1 MSTYEK
7 RGASSQKEDVHAA
20 VSALPPTLFPGAFCH
35 AVADPF
41 DPKSDQVYLHH
52 ADGAGTKSSLAYLY
66 WRETGDA
73 SVFRGVAED
82 AVVMNTDDLLCVGA
96 VGNLMVS
103 STIGRN
109 KSLIPGEILKEIIS
123 GTQAFLEKLNGFGVN
138 AVLTGGETA
147 DVGDLV
153 RTLIVDATVSTRLDQ
168 KDFLDA
174 SKIKNGQSI
183 IGLASFGQTTYETSY
198 NAGMGS
204 NGLTSARHEL
214 FKKDYAQ
221 KYPESFDPGLPME
234 VVYTGGHAL
243 TDPLPGTPLDMG
255 KAVLSPTRTYLPVM
269 RKVFAECRSAIS
281 GVIHCT
287 GGGQTKCLK
296 FGRGIHYVKDDLFSF
311 PPLFQKLAEKTPLR
325 EMFQVFNC
333 GHRLEIICD
342 PGAEKTI
349 LDIAKSFRLE
359 ARKIGRTEPSKRMG
373 VNHLTI
379 RASGEVFE
387 Y

>member
-1 MSTYEK
+1 MSNYEK
-7 RGASSQKEDVHAA
+7 RGVSSQKEDVHAA
-20 VSALPPTLFPGAFCH
+20 ISKLPPTLYPGAFCH

-41 DPKSDQVYLHH
+41 DPKSGQVFLHH

-96 VGNLMVS
+96 VKNFLVS
-103 STIGRN
+103 SAIGRN

-123 GTQAFLEKLNGFGVN
+123 GTQAFLEKMNSFGVN

-153 RTLIVDATVSTRLDQ
+153 RTLIVDATVTTRLDQ
-168 KDFLDA
+168 NEFLDA
-174 SKIKNGQSI
+174 SKIKTGQSI
-183 IGLASFGQTTYETSY
+183 IGLASYGQTTYEETY

-204 NGLTSARHEL
+204 NGLTSARHEI
-214 FKKDYAQ
+214 FKKEYAQ
-221 KYPESFDPGLPME
+221 KYPESFDPGLPAE
-234 VVYTGGHAL
+234 VVYTGKHSL
-243 TDPLPGTPLDMG
+243 TDPLAGTPVDMG

-269 RKVFAECRSAIS
+269 RQVFAECRGAIS
-281 GVIHCT
+281 GLIHAT

-296 FGRGIHYVKDDLFSF
+296 FGRGIHYVKDDLFPF

-333 GHRLEIICD
+333 GHRMEIICD
-342 PGAEKTI
+342 PGAEKVI
-349 LDIAKSFRLE
+349 LDIAKTFRLE

-379 RASGEVFE
+379 RTAGESFD